1 VSTVRPTER
10 DGSLAEIRVAV
21 ADDEETVV
29 DVLRTL
35 IGSDPTLRFV
45 GAANDA
51 EAAIDVALRERP
63 DVILVDVRMPGGGG
77 VRAVREITKRCPPTK
92 IVALSAHEDANTVIG
107 MISAGAHA
115 YVRKAESTEKILRTI
130 HRTVDRPVDGP
141 QSLPAKPRLALIA
154 PPLPRPDE
162 RGPRVARAILD
173 GQITAEFDPIVDLGT
188 GRTIGFDVRSRVA
201 TLPLRSYDSWRA
213 DAEAAD
219 LQLDFELAAF
229 RAATR
234 ALREIPSDLF
244 IEFEVSPNTA
254 RSARFRRAV
263 GRSIANQ
270 IVLGF
275 SSLVVGDDLAPA
287 QADLG
292 ETLATLR
299 ERGVRVSARDVGAG
313 LPSLRQLLSLAPE
326 FARLDETLTR
336 SVSDS
341 FSNHAIVASATACA
355 AEVGA
360 RVIASEVASGD
371 QLEELRALG
380 VEMIQGPIVSEPLTV
395 AELETETGAPE
406 TDEGHPTEDQGQVSG
421 PRYRWE
427 ERSRVSPSSTS
438 PPEVAT

>member
-130 HRTVDRPVDGP
+130 HRTVDRPADRP
-141 QSLPAKPRLALIA
+141 PSLPAKPRLALIA

-162 RGPRVARAILD
+162 RAPRVARAILD

-188 GRTIGFDVRSRVA
+188 GRTVGFDVRSRVA

-229 RAATR
+229 RAATH

-275 SSLVVGDDLAPA
+275 SSLVVGDDLASA
-287 QADLG
+287 KADLG

-380 VEMIQGPIVSEPLTV
+380 VEMIQGPIVREPLTV
-395 AELETETGAPE
+395 AELKTETGSPE
-406 TDEGHPTEDQGQVSG
+406 TDEGHPTGDQGQVSG

>member
-201 TLPLRSYDSWRA
+201 TLPLRSYDSCAPMPKR
-213 DAEAAD
+213 
-219 LQLDFELAAF
+219 QTCSSISSS
-229 RAATR
+229 R
-234 ALREIPSDLF
+234 PS
-244 IEFEVSPNTA
+244 ERPPA
-254 RSARFRRAV
+254 RSAR
-263 GRSIANQ
+263 
-270 IVLGF
+270 
-275 SSLVVGDDLAPA
+275 
-287 QADLG
+287 
-292 ETLATLR
+292 
-299 ERGVRVSARDVGAG
+299 
-313 LPSLRQLLSLAPE
+313 
-326 FARLDETLTR
+326 
-336 SVSDS
+336 
-341 FSNHAIVASATACA
+341 
-355 AEVGA
+355 
-360 RVIASEVASGD
+360 
-371 QLEELRALG
+371 
-380 VEMIQGPIVSEPLTV
+380 
-395 AELETETGAPE
+395 
-406 TDEGHPTEDQGQVSG
+406 
-421 PRYRWE
+421 
-427 ERSRVSPSSTS
+427 S
-438 PPEVAT
+438 PPTSSSSSR

>member
-1 VSTVRPTER
+1 VSIVRPTEL

-21 ADDEETVV
+21 ADDEQTVV

-130 HRTVDRPVDGP
+130 HRTVDRPP
-141 QSLPAKPRLALIA
+141 SLPAKPRLALIS

-162 RGPRVARAILD
+162 RAPRVARAILD

-244 IEFEVSPNTA
+244 IEFEVSPSTA

-299 ERGVRVSARDVGAG
+299 ERGVRVSARDVGAA

-360 RVIASEVASGD
+360 RAVASEVASGD

-380 VEMIQGPIVSEPLTV
+380 VEMIQGPILSEPLTV
-395 AELETETGAPE
+395 DELRTETGAPGS
-406 TDEGHPTEDQGQVSG
+406 DEAHPTPDGGQVSG

-438 PPEVAT
+438 PSEVAT

>member
-1 VSTVRPTER
+1 VSTVRSTER
-10 DGSLAEIRVAV
+10 DETLAEIRVAV

-51 EAAIDVALRERP
+51 EGAIDVALRERP

-130 HRTVDRPVDGP
+130 HRTVDQTVDRSP
-141 QSLPAKPRLALIA
+141 SLPAKPRLALIA

-162 RGPRVARAILD
+162 RAPRVARAILD

-234 ALREIPSDLF
+234 VLREIPSDLF

-263 GRSIANQ
+263 GRSIAKQ
-270 IVLGF
+270 VVLGF

-326 FARLDETLTR
+326 FARVDETLTR

-341 FSNHAIVASATACA
+341 FSNHAIVASARACA

-380 VEMIQGPIVSEPLTV
+380 VEMIQGPIVSGPLTV
-395 AELETETGAPE
+395 AELRTETGVQEPN
-406 TDEGHPTEDQGQVSG
+406 EGDPTRDGGQVSG

-427 ERSRVSPSSTS
+427 ERSKVSPSSTS

>member
-1 VSTVRPTER
+1 VSTVLPTER
-10 DGSLAEIRVAV
+10 ADAPAEIRVAV

-45 GAANDA
+45 GAASDA
-51 EAAIDVALRERP
+51 EAAIDVTLRERP

-92 IVALSAHEDANTVIG
+92 IVALSAHEDANTVIE

-130 HRTVDRPVDGP
+130 HRTVDRSPSMP
-141 QSLPAKPRLALIA
+141 SKPRLALIA

-162 RGPRVARAILD
+162 RAPRVARAILD
-173 GQITAEFDPIVDLGT
+173 GQITAEFDPIVDLVT
-188 GRTIGFDVRSRVA
+188 GHTIGFDVRSRVA
-201 TLPLRSYDSWRA
+201 TLPHRSYDSWLA

-234 ALREIPSDLF
+234 ALREIPADLF
-244 IEFEVSPNTA
+244 IEFEVSPATA

-263 GRSIANQ
+263 GRSIAKQ

-287 QADLG
+287 EPDLG

-313 LPSLRQLLSLAPE
+313 LKSLRQLLSLSPE
-326 FARLDETLTR
+326 FARLDATLTR

-355 AEVGA
+355 AEVEA
-360 RVIASEVASGD
+360 RVIAAEVGSED

-380 VEMIQGPIVSEPLTV
+380 VELIQGPIVREPLTV
-395 AELETETGAPE
+395 AELGTESEAA
-406 TDEGHPTEDQGQVSG
+406 DAEGHHARDEGQVSA
-421 PRYRWE
+421 PRFRWDD
-427 ERSRVSPSSTS
+427 RSRVSPSSTS
-438 PPEVAT
+438 APEVAT